1 MSILFEPVTLS
12 TNNGGFTL
20 RNRAVVAPMC
30 QYSVDAE
37 DGVPTDW
44 HLSHLGALAAGG
56 FGLVIAEASA
66 VNPAGRISP
75 RDTGLWN
82 EDQQEAW
89 SRIVDLVHANGAAAG
104 LQLAHAGA
112 KASTW
117 PMLPDFGDGSVPL
130 ADGGWT
136 TVSASVTDIFGYA
149 ENRELSAEEIDGIVQ
164 DWADAARRADS
175 AGFDMIQIH
184 AAHGYLLH
192 QFLSPLVNR
201 RTDEYGGSY
210 ENRTR
215 LVKEV
220 VAAVREVWPAEKVLG
235 IRFSGTDWV
244 DDGWTLRE
252 TVQLSREL
260 REMGVITF
268 DLSSSGIGPYRGPRT
283 GPGYQTPLAAA
294 VKEGLEGTDAF
305 VTAVGGVTTGVQAE
319 HILATGQADG
329 VAIARAALVNPHWAA
344 VAASELEVPRMEN
357 PRAQQLWRGRW

>member
-1 MSILFEPVTLS
+1 MTLP
-12 TNNGGFTL
+12 TANGGFTL

-56 FGLVIAEASA
+56 FGLVIAEATA
-66 VNPAGRISP
+66 VVPEGRISP

-82 EDQQEAW
+82 DEQRQAW
-89 SRIVDLVHANGAAAG
+89 SRIVDLVHANGSAAG

-112 KASTW
+112 KAATW
-117 PMLPDFGDGSVPL
+117 PMLPGFEDGTVP
-130 ADGGWT
+130 AAEGGWP
-136 TVSASVTDIFGYA
+136 TVSSSPSDIFGYDA
-149 ENRELSAEEIDGIVQ
+149 ARELPREEIADLVTA
-164 DWADAARRADS
+164 WADAARRADE
-175 AGFDMIQIH
+175 AGFDVIQIH

-192 QFLSPLVNR
+192 QFLSPLVNQ

-215 LVKEV
+215 LVKEI
-220 VAAVREVWPAEKVLG
+220 VAAVAEVWPEDKVLG
-235 IRFSGTDWV
+235 IRFSGTDWA

-252 TVQLSREL
+252 TVQLSQEL
-260 REMGVITF
+260 RELGVTAF
-268 DLSSSGIGPYRGPRT
+268 DLSSAGIGPYTGPRT

-294 VKEGLEGTDAF
+294 VKEGLQETDSF
-305 VTAVGGVTTGVQAE
+305 VTAVGGITTGTQAE

-344 VAASELEVPRMEN
+344 VAASELGVPREEN
-357 PRAQQLWRGRW
+357 PRAKQLWRGRW